1 MYINLR
7 YMMNTC
13 IDKCRQGR
21 VRNIM
26 LSLFRW
32 FRSKFSGRRLK
43 EILMRALEGG
53 YVPRT
58 ADVFVMYWRHRIFI
72 SKAGR
77 RWINPCGKL
86 VSLML
91 CKCSKII
98 GLGC

>member
-7 YMMNTC
+7 YIMNIYSDMFSLSIYHYVLYL
-13 IDKCRQGR
+13 IDRLHSDIIPKQCRIT
-21 VRNIM
+21 NIM

-58 ADVFVMYWRHRIFI
+58 ADVFVMYWRHRILK
-72 SKAGR
+72 SKGGVR
-77 RWINPCGKL
+77 
-86 VSLML
+86 
-91 CKCSKII
+91 
-98 GLGC
+98 